1 MFQLE
6 QASCNPPRLE
16 SALFGRTPYPFGMT
30 EFKVPRRHLLI
41 GSGATALLAV
51 LPFKALAVTPTA
63 VCTRVGQ
70 KILFKG
76 KNYECKK
83 INGKLKWQG
92 LVPLKPPITTHPA
105 SHTSSA
111 PTSPATHPSA
121 TPTPST
127 SPSTVSGFLVARIS
141 DLKEGQLKVV
151 MAKNLAGRP
160 VGVSL
165 ILQGSVVSAHSVIC
179 THRGCLVVESGNQLV
194 CPCHGSVFNGTSG
207 AVITGPAE
215 IPLATF
221 KVAQVG
227 DEIYIVG
234 SI

>member
-1 MFQLE
+1 M
-6 QASCNPPRLE
+6 RD
-16 SALFGRTPYPFGMT
+16 SAQIGIAPGGRTPYPFDMT
-30 EFKVPRRHLLI
+30 EFKVPRRNLLI
-41 GSGATALLAV
+41 GSGATALFAA
-51 LPFKALAVTPTA
+51 LPFKALAATPTA

-70 KILFKG
+70 KIIFRG
-76 KNYECKK
+76 KNYVCKK

-92 LVPLKPPITTHPA
+92 LIPLKPPITTHPA
-105 SHTSSA
+105 PHTSST
-111 PTSPATHPSA
+111 PSSPAAPS
-121 TPTPST
+121 PST
-127 SPSTVSGFLVARIS
+127 SPATVSGFLVARIS

-151 MAKNLAGRP
+151 MAKDLAGRP

-179 THRGCLVVESGNQLV
+179 THRGCLVVASGDQLV
-194 CPCHGSVFNGTSG
+194 CPCHGSVFNGASG

>member
-6 QASCNPPRLE
+6 QASRNPPQLE

-111 PTSPATHPSA
+111 PTSPATHTSSAPTSPAAPS
-121 TPTPST
+121 PST

-151 MAKNLAGRP
+151 MAKDLAGRP

-179 THRGCLVVESGNQLV
+179 THTE
-194 CPCHGSVFNGTSG
+194 
-207 AVITGPAE
+207 AA
-215 IPLATF
+215 
-221 KVAQVG
+221 
-227 DEIYIVG
+227 
-234 SI
+234 